1 MWGREWLTVFRS
13 SPGFPSGSLGKE
25 SACSAEDPGSILGL
39 EGLLEK
45 AMVTHSS
52 ILAWRILT
60 TEELVGYSPWGR
72 KEADTTE

>member
-1 MWGREWLTVFRS
+1 M
-13 SPGFPSGSLGKE
+13 
-25 SACSAEDPGSILGL
+25 ILGL
-39 EGLLEK
+39 EREKVVHKAQTACSLPAVQETQAQSLGPEDPLEK